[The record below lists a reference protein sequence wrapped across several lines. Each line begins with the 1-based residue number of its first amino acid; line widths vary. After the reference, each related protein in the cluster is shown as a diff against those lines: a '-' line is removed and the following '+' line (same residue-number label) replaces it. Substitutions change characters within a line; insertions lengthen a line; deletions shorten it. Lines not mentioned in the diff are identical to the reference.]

1 MKVQPRTAKLF
12 IAGALLLILASI
24 VFAQQAYDLKGFLSP
39 DNPNSIVVSSALS
52 ALVFLV
58 TLVFGF
64 VLARTVV
71 KVWTERKQQKPGS
84 KFKTSLLIWL
94 VALTLLPVI
103 CVFAYPFGLLNRS
116 IEKWQSAPVDQIFE
130 ATAENRQQ
138 WDIEHEANTRAI
150 LMHLGSEIDSPDD
163 LESARDAF
171 QLDALMVIDPSGHV
185 DKLAAKK
192 GVPILGMERDVLA
205 AIGSKDQVFKDLDNP
220 NGWLGALRVQ
230 GRSGPKVLA
239 AIFPEVQG
247 VESSNARIFK
257 GKQSYDELKL
267 TQRSFRSTYL
277 SLLALMT
284 VLVMFA
290 AVWMG
295 LFISKRITVPIEAL
309 AEATREIS
317 AGNLNHR
324 VTMKADDELGLL
336 VTLFND
342 MADRLQG
349 TTRELENRRHYME
362 VILESI
368 PTGVISID
376 SSGHVHTL
384 NRAARTM
391 FSVETAATLNDI
403 FKGPDLRE
411 VSALIDDAAE
421 TSVTR
426 EIGFV
431 TPGRP
436 GHSAVTAGRLATGGT
451 VLVVEDLTEV
461 VRAQRA
467 SAWREV
473 ARRLAHEIKNPL
485 TPILLSAERITRN
498 VEKLPAATPRVTT
511 VIRECVDLILDEVS
525 SLKNLVD
532 EFVRFARLPT
542 VARLP
547 SSLRDLV
554 EKTMTL
560 YEGRMEG
567 VAATIALPED
577 LPLVL
582 IDPMQMKRVL
592 INLIDNALD
601 ALSDQHDNAIPRTLS
616 IIADL
621 ARDGTMVR
629 LTIADTGRGITAED
643 RERLFTPYFSTRKE
657 GTGLGLSI
665 VSRIIADHGGYIGA
679 ESNSPRGTRFVI
691 EIPVCLESSLSTTN
705 QASASR

>member
-1 MKVQPRTAKLF
+1 
-12 IAGALLLILASI
+12 
-24 VFAQQAYDLKGFLSP
+24 
-39 DNPNSIVVSSALS
+39 
-52 ALVFLV
+52 
-58 TLVFGF
+58 
-64 VLARTVV
+64 
-71 KVWTERKQQKPGS
+71 
-84 KFKTSLLIWL
+84 
-94 VALTLLPVI
+94 
-103 CVFAYPFGLLNRS
+103 
-116 IEKWQSAPVDQIFE
+116 
-130 ATAENRQQ
+130 
-138 WDIEHEANTRAI
+138 
-150 LMHLGSEIDSPDD
+150 
-163 LESARDAF
+163 
-171 QLDALMVIDPSGHV
+171 
-185 DKLAAKK
+185 
-192 GVPILGMERDVLA
+192 
-205 AIGSKDQVFKDLDNP
+205 
-220 NGWLGALRVQ
+220 
-230 GRSGPKVLA
+230 
-239 AIFPEVQG
+239 
-247 VESSNARIFK
+247 
-257 GKQSYDELKL
+257 
-267 TQRSFRSTYL
+267 
-277 SLLALMT
+277 
-284 VLVMFA
+284 
-290 AVWMG
+290 
-295 LFISKRITVPIEAL
+295 
-309 AEATREIS
+309 
-317 AGNLNHR
+317 
-324 VTMKADDELGLL
+324 
-336 VTLFND
+336 
-342 MADRLQG
+342 
-349 TTRELENRRHYME
+349 
-362 VILESI
+362 
-368 PTGVISID
+368 
-376 SSGHVHTL
+376 
-384 NRAARTM
+384 
-391 FSVETAATLNDI
+391 
-403 FKGPDLRE
+403 
-411 VSALIDDAAE
+411 
-421 TSVTR
+421 
-426 EIGFV
+426 
-431 TPGRP
+431 
-436 GHSAVTAGRLATGGT
+436 VTAGRLATGGT

-498 VEKLPAATPRVTT
+498 VERLPAATPRVTT

-554 EKTMTL
+554 EKTMAL

-601 ALSDQHDNAIPRTLS
+601 ALSDQHDKTIPRTLS

-621 ARDGTMVR
+621 ARDSTMVR